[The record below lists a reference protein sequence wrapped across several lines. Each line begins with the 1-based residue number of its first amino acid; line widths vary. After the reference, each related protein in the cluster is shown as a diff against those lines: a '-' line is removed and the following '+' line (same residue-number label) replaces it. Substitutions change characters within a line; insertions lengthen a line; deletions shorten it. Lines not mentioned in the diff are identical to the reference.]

1 MLVPLLAYS
10 QNVKVPKFATVV
22 PTRVFAQSIVE
33 PKLILLV
40 NKVNKLSIFQHLPQV
55 SRYGDPNRFIP
66 TLSFSEELETPNT
79 FQFFNDRSFRHRRRL
94 KNDRRRRNG
103 LGTHVPVL
111 VIRDRER
118 LPTPKLKLN
127 PAILYITSNIQ
138 PPTYGTNN
146 NACHIF
152 QYLYA
157 PVLVYNYKVPA
168 LNIYGTLESL
178 SHSTVS
184 IKPNVLVLHQNVL
197 RPSVGANNKSID
209 LLTFKQQFNIP
220 YIQNPALN
228 INEYLNNV
236 TISSKYNIN
245 NLVLSESVAAPSII
259 RKSNVNAL
267 TQIQLLKTP
276 KLIRNLQIPCVQSS
290 ENLFEPD
297 ARLKFSV
304 YVPRLGSAQSIS
316 TPRLNLQK
324 QVSTLVQ
331 QQSLRTVKAI
341 LKHNIATLQLRFVG
355 KEPVVQTISN
365 DYKITSFAEERII
378 FRPAEHRSIITIDF
392 IRYVTSTDEIRGI
405 V

>member
-1 MLVPLLAYS
+1 MLVPLLSYT

-22 PTRVFAQSIVE
+22 PTRVIQQNSLE
-33 PKLILLV
+33 PKLTLLI
-40 NKVNKLSIFQHLPQV
+40 NKVNRILVFQHFPQV
-55 SRYGDPNRFIP
+55 SRYGDPHHYIP

-79 FQFFNDRSFRHRRRL
+79 IQFFNDRSFRHRRRL
-94 KNDRRRRNG
+94 KNARRRRNG
-103 LGTHVPVL
+103 LGTHVPVM

-127 PAILYITSNIQ
+127 TAVLYITSNVQ

-146 NACHIF
+146 NACHIVQSF
-152 QYLYA
+152 YA
-157 PVLVYNYKVPA
+157 PILVYNYKIPT
-168 LNIYGTLESL
+168 LNIYGTLEAL

-355 KEPVVQTISN
+355 KEPVVQTIS
-365 DYKITSFAEERII
+365 DEYKITSFAEERIV
-378 FRPAEHRSIITIDF
+378 FSSAEQRSIITIDF
-392 IRYVTSTDEIRGI
+392 IRSITSIDEVRELE
-405 V
+405 